1 MARRAPLIAKKT
13 KKTRVTR
20 SESYLVNQKY
30 LGDEPVF
37 TKPVT
42 QVEYANAL
50 SWYNYMCD
58 TNDAREYIE
67 TYLKN
72 TNRLVEAKKLKRV
85 SDTWI
90 VSTAAWACRLI
101 NKGYELPKNA
111 RPFVEVKITEM
122 LSRATKEEPKTE
134 EKPTQVVSIQERMRE
149 RQSEIIGEIEGMIDD
164 TDCGTKDSFNLYDWL
179 KANQIPAAYC
189 SSIVAKYSKWL
200 EELIEALEG
209 KDEQLKEAYSYLT
222 KKQLRDRVEFFNKL
236 IQDAERY
243 SNVTKKTRAPR
254 KPRTVSVEK
263 KLKNFKYQKESA
275 EFKIASIN
283 PEKIIGAQELWTF
296 NTKYKVVSVFRAI
309 DRGGLQIKGT
319 SIIGYDEKNS
329 FSKGCGRK
337 PEIVLDKL
345 QNGGKIVLRKLM
357 EELKTDKTLQYRI
370 NENTVLMKVST

>member
-1 MARRAPLIAKKT
+1 MARRPSLIKKT
-13 KKTRVTR
+13 PKKKTRVTR
-20 SESYLVNQKY
+20 GESYLVNVKY

-37 TKPVT
+37 NKPVT
-42 QVEYANAL
+42 IDQYSQAL
-50 SWYNYMCD
+50 TWYNYMCD

-67 TYLKN
+67 TYLKLN
-72 TNRLVEAKKLKRV
+72 NRIIEAKNVKHIPDV
-85 SDTWI
+85 WVNTTSGWI
-90 VSTAAWACRLI
+90 CRMLT
-101 NKGYELPKNA
+101 KGYLLPESA
-111 RPFVEVKITEM
+111 VPFVEEKLKQSFSHLVI
-122 LSRATKEEPKTE
+122 KEEKKVDLPQKM
-134 EKPTQVVSIQERMRE
+134 SIQDRMQERR
-149 RQSEIIGEIEGMIDD
+149 SEIIGEIEGMIDD

-179 KANQIPAAYC
+179 KANEIPAAYC
-189 SSIVAKYSKWL
+189 PSIVAKYSKWL
-200 EELIEALEG
+200 EEFIEALEG

-243 SNVTKKTRAPR
+243 GNVTKKTRAPR

-296 NTKYKVVSVFRAI
+296 NTKYKVVTIFRAI

-319 SIIGYDEKNS
+319 AIINYDENNS

-345 QNGGKIVLRKLM
+345 QNGGKIVLKKLM
-357 EELKTDKTLQYRI
+357 DELKTDKTLQYRI